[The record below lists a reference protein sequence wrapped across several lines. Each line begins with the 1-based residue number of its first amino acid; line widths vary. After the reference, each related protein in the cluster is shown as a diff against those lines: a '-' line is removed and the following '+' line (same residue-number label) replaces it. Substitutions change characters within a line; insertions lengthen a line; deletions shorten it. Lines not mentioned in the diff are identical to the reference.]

1 MEHMENRIL
10 EEGVDTKMII
20 KRTLAFTLL
29 LISFTFGI
37 ATGGKAASADGAQD
51 KNNLESAL
59 QAAVTLHPS
68 VKSKM
73 AELDSLGFSL
83 AATKA
88 LRLPSVGL
96 VTQSISDTDYTG
108 LLRVQYVLSS
118 FGKIEGAIAVDKQRI
133 DVKGA
138 ELFHLYRMLIEET
151 SAAYVRHWGAK
162 QRLMVAEENTGK
174 HDELYRMIMRR
185 KTGGIASEADVHL
198 ANSRLLEARAQQ
210 EQMAGAVEKA
220 FHELNA
226 LTQIAVHAEQ
236 PVDPKLAEVPSSGD
250 ILRTAREE
258 EAFVK
263 VRQAEVELVRKEA
276 DLARAQL
283 NPSTLFLRFEQD
295 IDELSAGATNETR
308 IGVAFEGSLEGM
320 GVIGR
325 QRVKAQ
331 EARITAAQE
340 QVENVRT
347 EIRRKIS
354 GLVTDRST
362 QASVSATY
370 GTAVSERQSTLESF
384 MRQYD
389 AGRKSWLDVL
399 NSQREVYE
407 MKHLLEQSRTNWLEV
422 SLRLAAINGLLDP
435 LAGGIQK

>member
-1 MEHMENRIL
+1 MI
-10 EEGVDTKMII
+10 TKRNLVFI
-20 KRTLAFTLL
+20 LL
-29 LISFTFGI
+29 LFSFIFGI
-37 ATGGKAASADGAQD
+37 ATAGEAASAGGAQG
-51 KNNLESAL
+51 KNSLESAL
-59 QAAVTLHPS
+59 QAAVTMHPT

-88 LRLPSVGL
+88 LRLPSIGL

-118 FGKIEGAIAVDKQRI
+118 FGKIEGAIAVDKKRI

-151 SAAYVRHWGAK
+151 AAAYVRHWGAK
-162 QRLMVAEENTGK
+162 QRLRVAEENTAK
-174 HDELYRMIMRR
+174 HDELYQMITRR

-226 LTQIAVHAEQ
+226 LTQIAVYAEQ

-250 ILRTAREE
+250 LLRTAREE

-340 QVENVRT
+340 QVENVRN

-354 GLVTDRST
+354 GLATDRST
-362 QASVSATY
+362 QTLVSATY